1 MFVCLFI
8 CLFVCLFVYCLYA
21 CVCVCGWLCVQSFVC
36 VFVWSVCVFAWLCVF
51 LCLSLCARV
60 ALCVCACVWSRGRAS
75 ICAVIPRIWGPL
87 ASLAAAVSAMC
98 YVGGVCVACCRALFD
113 KPEPGAGFVRLC
125 CRGVAFQPAVRSHTK
140 DLCGARNIGG
150 GGSNCVL
157 RRRFLRRFLRCADA
171 RLRGCVRA
179 FYGAWRNQN
188 TTATGKP
195 TRHSATRQ
203 RHPKVCHTW

>member
-1 MFVCLFI
+1 MQVWRRRF
-8 CLFVCLFVYCLYA
+8 
-21 CVCVCGWLCVQSFVC
+21 QSCFASA
-36 VFVWSVCVFAWLCVF
+36 VFVSRAAVHYWIHQNVAEASCVRA
-51 LCLSLCARV
+51 V
-60 ALCVCACVWSRGRAS
+60 AQLRSNLPPAIIQIVWGA
-75 ICAVIPRIWGPL
+75 L
-87 ASLAAAVSAMC
+87 ASLAAASAMC

-140 DLCGARNIGG
+140 DICGARNIGG
-150 GGSNCVL
+150 VGSNCVL